1 MTDAATAATIR
12 LLEARMH
19 DTQAR
24 IDQMPVSPGARLST
38 FRQHISPFSLPTHR
52 VHFTG
57 VRMTPIPPGQFD
69 PAPFSLL
76 DAWLLLA
83 SGTGPAPGA
92 YNAMTISW
100 GGFGVMWGK
109 RVATVAVRPTR
120 HTYGFLERCDSFT
133 LCAFPTALR
142 PALEVCGRASGR
154 DGDKVSQC
162 GLTAVA
168 ASLVASPV
176 FTEATLAIEC
186 RILASHAL
194 EPTRFRDL
202 SIHQHYHDDHH
213 RCYIGEIVAVARSD

>member
-1 MTDAATAATIR
+1 MEFMQISETAFT
-12 LLEARMH
+12 
-19 DTQAR
+19 TR
-24 IDQMPVSPGARLST
+24 I
-38 FRQHISPFSLPTHR
+38 
-52 VHFTG
+52 
-57 VRMTPIPPGQFD
+57 FD
-69 PAPFSLL
+69 LW
-76 DAWLLLA
+76 DNQWLLLTA
-83 SGTGPAPGA
+83 GNFKQND
-92 YNAMTISW
+92 YNTMTVGW
-100 GGFGVMWGK
+100 GSIGVMWGK